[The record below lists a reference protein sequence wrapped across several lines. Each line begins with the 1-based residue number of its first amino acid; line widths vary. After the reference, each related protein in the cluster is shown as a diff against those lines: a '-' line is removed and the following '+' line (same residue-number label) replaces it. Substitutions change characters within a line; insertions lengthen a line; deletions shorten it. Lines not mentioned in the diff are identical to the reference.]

1 MNTYTKNGNRQ
12 VKINKNKLV
21 KKHTKGF
28 YKSLNLINDLIRYFK
43 DNNIQVTEDNVEE
56 LSKEQLGRDID
67 SMEKFMILGNCVTN
81 ET

>member
-1 MNTYTKNGNRQ
+1 MNTYKKNGKRQ
-12 VKINKNKLV
+12 LKVTKNKLV

-43 DNNIQVTEDNVEE
+43 NNNIEVTEDNVEE

-67 SMEKFMILGNCVTN
+67 SMEKFMLLGNLVTN
-81 ET
+81 EA